1 MRRLLKLAA
10 FQDAELVFDIEAI
23 ALQYGFYNSL
33 RDAISQEQY
42 VMFVDVGYSHGS
54 VFCAHFDGSDVTFP
68 FCCVTESCSGRVFDQ
83 ILTEIVETE
92 LEKQGVPRAWI
103 HGNPRVK
110 SSIRSS
116 CEKSKCI
123 LSSEGAERV
132 TIQVRGI
139 RSDCEVSVEVTR
151 DAWNRQCAKYRVFE
165 VLQTMCEKCLFVRV
179 CWWCHGQEV
188 DGVDCVILEGSSARY
203 NTIRALIEGLLSS
216 ERYGRHSDDVLVHF
230 DAPFVGDCRDDHA
243 ARVCFTP
250 RVAHRAARSQ
260 RVFTASRERN
270 QPARE
275 SIPARN
281 ARGWDKRDGGFCPK
295 L

>member
-1 MRRLLKLAA
+1 MALLCRLLKLAA

-33 RDAISQEQY
+33 RDAFSQEQY

-68 FCCVTESCSGRVFDQ
+68 FCCVTESCSGRVLDQ

-132 TIQVRGI
+132 TIQVRGV

-165 VLQTMCEKCLFVRV
+165 VLQTMCEKCLFVCV

-203 NTIRALIEGLLSS
+203 NTIRAMIEGLLSS
-216 ERYGRHSDDVLVHF
+216 ERYGRHGVL
-230 DAPFVGDCRDDHA
+230 
-243 ARVCFTP
+243 
-250 RVAHRAARSQ
+250 
-260 RVFTASRERN
+260 
-270 QPARE
+270 
-275 SIPARN
+275 
-281 ARGWDKRDGGFCPK
+281 K
-295 L
+295 